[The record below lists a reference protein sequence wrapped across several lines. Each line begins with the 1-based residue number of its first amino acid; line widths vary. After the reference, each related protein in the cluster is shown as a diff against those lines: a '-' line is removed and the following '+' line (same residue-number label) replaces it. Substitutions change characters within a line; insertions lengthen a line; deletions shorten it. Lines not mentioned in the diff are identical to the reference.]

1 MDSFTQDALAKKHE
15 NLAATLPWRG
25 ATRNSASKPAEETT
39 PQDVNPLQAYWSMPR
54 RIRLDFA
61 HPQSGQCD
69 VCGEVGNHL
78 IAQYQTKNYGTNYG
92 GHWQHP
98 LTPYRFETL
107 PISAKGGKA
116 RNGYRHWAAMTLG
129 GEKPEPVAAQV
140 IANYHIQKFHKLNK
154 MAARVWAFG
163 FDMDNMKA
171 ECWYESTLP
180 VITHADGQ
188 IALQKKIQPLLD
200 VAEEAAKL
208 LNGAVRSAWGIDKSE
223 PAVGQSLWHASES
236 VFYSVLRDIAQAPDL
251 VDVTLAPYYQKWLL
265 FIYNVTLNSFDEWVL
280 SSAIEEQDMFGV
292 ISAREQ
298 LAKNPNMSKLTR
310 DLRERI
316 NPQPAIKKR
325 IAKAGKKQVA
335 QTDTEPV

>member
-1 MDSFTQDALAKKHE
+1 M
-15 NLAATLPWRG
+15 
-25 ATRNSASKPAEETT
+25 
-39 PQDVNPLQAYWSMPR
+39 
-54 RIRLDFA
+54 
-61 HPQSGQCD
+61 
-69 VCGEVGNHL
+69 
-78 IAQYQTKNYGTNYG
+78 
-92 GHWQHP
+92 
-98 LTPYRFETL
+98 
-107 PISAKGGKA
+107 
-116 RNGYRHWAAMTLG
+116 
-129 GEKPEPVAAQV
+129 
-140 IANYHIQKFHKLNK
+140 
-154 MAARVWAFG
+154 
-163 FDMDNMKA
+163 
-171 ECWYESTLP
+171 
-180 VITHADGQ
+180 
-188 IALQKKIQPLLD
+188 
-200 VAEEAAKL
+200 AEEAAKL